1 MENKVIINLDEYM
14 QMRKCIEEM
23 DAMTKPLTTFAKK
36 SRERVGY
43 DPLCSEYKTIIT
55 IGEGH
60 VVDFLKKV
68 FDAYDVVIERKGKK
82 NDNSN

>member
-14 QMRKCIEEM
+14 QMIKCIEEM
-23 DAMTKPLTTFAKK
+23 DTMVKPLTTYAKK

-43 DPLCSEYKTIIT
+43 DPLCSEYKDIIT

-60 VVDFLKKV
+60 VVDFLKKI
-68 FDAYDVVIERKGKK
+68 FDVYDVVIERTGE
-82 NDNSN
+82 